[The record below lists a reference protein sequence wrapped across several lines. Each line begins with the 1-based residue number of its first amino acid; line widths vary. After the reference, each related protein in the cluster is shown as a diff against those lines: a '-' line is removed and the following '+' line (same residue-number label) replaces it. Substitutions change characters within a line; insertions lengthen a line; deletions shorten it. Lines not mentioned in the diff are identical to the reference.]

1 MGHAVTVAILAVSVT
16 MDAVLWSYM
25 VHINKRRKAGKEDN
39 KMQGMT
45 EYQIKEMG
53 DRSPR
58 YVFVT

>member
-1 MGHAVTVAILAVSVT
+1 MGHAVTVAILMVSVT

-25 VHINKRRKAGKEDN
+25 ARINRRRKAGKEDD

-45 EYQIKEMG
+45 EYQINEMG

-58 YVFVT
+58 YIFVT